1 MGKAGLYIE
10 DELVEDEDES
20 LKEETASNVGVHSEL
35 ARIRK
40 LVGMEDE
47 PK

>member
-1 MGKAGLYIE
+1 MAKAEWHIE
-10 DELVEDEDES
+10 DELVEDDDES
-20 LKEETASNVGVHSEL
+20 LKEETASNVEVHSEL

-40 LVGMEDE
+40 LAGMEDE

>member
-1 MGKAGLYIE
+1 MGKAGLHIE
-10 DELVEDEDES
+10 DALVEDEDES
-20 LKEETASNVGVHSEL
+20 LMEETASNVEVHSEL

-40 LVGMEDE
+40 LAEMEGE